1 MASVFKYL
9 LACLLCVQWLW
20 LSGCSDPDSTTSE
33 ATSEETPAPAPV
45 VPDIQT
51 LDLAGMKESGYIRFL
66 VPRFDGL
73 DALPRDGLPVLDYQ
87 SVATRFAE
95 SLNLKTHWVFVD
107 EFAEMIPALNEGR
120 GDIIVTNMTAT
131 RSRAEQVAFS
141 RQIAQVSE
149 MLIAR
154 KDNPLTSLDE
164 LAEGSI
170 TLVKGTAYAET
181 LEQQEFAGQ
190 IDWYEGAN
198 PIDVLG
204 EVVNGKREATVLDSD
219 VARVILPLYPELA
232 AKFPISR
239 HRPIAWALRKDN
251 PDLLLKLNEFLVAHH
266 VQAAANQPEQRDW
279 KDIKASGRLRMLTL
293 NNPASYFMWRGEL
306 MGFDYELMEAFAKE
320 NNLHLAVVL
329 KHSIPEL
336 FEALKNGEGDLIA
349 SSMTATPEREAMG
362 IRFSRPYLYVS
373 EQVVGREDGP
383 ELSGLGDLVQHRVV
397 VNPNTVFYGRLEKLF
412 SAPPEA
418 PADADASQ
426 EVAEEVETPIE
437 PPAAQVSDATT
448 ELPIAA
454 PSAELP
460 AAELPAADLPSD
472 ELASNDVSPVA
483 DSEEISAPKVGELLA
498 VEATTETLVSDV
510 LAGKYDFTVADSHL
524 AAVESSYHPGLITPL
539 TLTDEAPIAWGVRP
553 DQPQLTEQLNAFIK
567 REYRGL
573 FYNVTFNK
581 YFKNKRSIRRYQSG
595 RIQKGGELSPYDAL
609 VQAQAERYG
618 MDWRMLVSQ
627 MYQES
632 KFNPKAV
639 SFAGAEGLMQV
650 MPRTAREMGYKDLFS
665 PENGIAAGAAYMDWL
680 EDRFPGELDVQER
693 LYFTLAAYNAG
704 TGHVRD
710 ARKLAARLGYDHMR
724 WFGNVEKAM
733 LKLSQPK
740 YYKNARFG
748 YVRGSEPV
756 AYVREI
762 RDRYLGYLASQ
773 PGQEVAAID
782 AGQNTTQS
790 VQ

>member
-1 MASVFKYL
+1 MTSVVKYL
-9 LACLLCVQWLW
+9 LAVWLCVAGVWLG
-20 LSGCSDPDSTTSE
+20 GCSDSTAPPLE
-33 ATSEETPAPAPV
+33 NAALTPAEVPELPEPDVPV
-45 VPDIQT
+45 IST
-51 LDLAGMKESGYIRFL
+51 LDLAGLQESGHIRFL

-87 SVATRFAE
+87 SLATRFAE
-95 SLNLKTHWVFVD
+95 SLQLEAHWVFVD
-107 EFAEMIPALNEGR
+107 EFAQLIPALKAGQ
-120 GDIIVTNMTAT
+120 GDVIITNLTAT
-131 RSRAEQVAFS
+131 PSRAEQVTFT

-149 MLIAR
+149 MLITR
-154 KDNPLTSLDE
+154 KDLPIRSLDDMT
-164 LAEGSI
+164 GHSV
-170 TLVKGTAYAET
+170 TLVKGTVYAET
-181 LEQQEFAGQ
+181 LKQQQFAGEIQ
-190 IDWYEGAN
+190 WFDGTN
-198 PIDVLG
+198 PIDILSDIVSG
-204 EVVNGKREATVLDSD
+204 QYQSTVMDSD
-219 VARVILPLYPELA
+219 VARKILPLYPELEA
-232 AKFPISR
+232 RFPISR
-239 HRPIAWALRKDN
+239 HRPIAWAVRQNN

-266 VQAAANQPEQRDW
+266 VQTAANQLQQHDW
-279 KDIKASGRLRMLTL
+279 PAIKASGRLRMLTL

-320 NNLHLAVVL
+320 HQLHLALVL

-349 SSMTATPEREAMG
+349 ASLTATPERQAMG
-362 IRFSRPYLYVS
+362 IHFSRPYLYVS
-373 EQVVGREDGP
+373 EQVIGRQDGP
-383 ELSGLGDLVQHRVV
+383 ELSVLNDLVQHKVV
-397 VNPNTVFYGRLEKLF
+397 VNPNTVFFPRLDALF
-412 SAPPEA
+412 NA
-418 PADADASQ
+418 
-426 EVAEEVETPIE
+426 
-437 PPAAQVSDATT
+437 
-448 ELPIAA
+448 
-454 PSAELP
+454 LP
-460 AAELPAADLPSD
+460 AQDQETAGDT
-472 ELASNDVSPVA
+472 LADVSQPQNVT
-483 DSEEISAPKVGELLA
+483 VGGELLA
-498 VEATTETLVSDV
+498 VEATTETLVGDV

-524 AAVESSYHPGLITPL
+524 AAVESSYHTGLVTPL
-539 TLTDEAPIAWGVRP
+539 TLSDDSPIAWGVRA
-553 DQPQLTEQLNAFIK
+553 DQPELTQHLNAFIK

-595 RIQKGGELSPYDAL
+595 RLQDGSELSPYDAL
-609 VQAQAERYG
+609 VQTQAEQYG
-618 MDWRMLVSQ
+618 MDWRMLISQ

-650 MPRTAREMGYKDLFS
+650 MPRTARELGYQDLFK

-710 ARKLAARLGYDHMR
+710 ARKLASRLGYDHTR
-724 WFGNVEKAM
+724 WFGHVEKAM

-762 RDRYLGYLASQ
+762 RDRYLGYLANQ
-773 PGQEVAAID
+773 LAQMDRTNGQAEVVRLE
-782 AGQNTTQS
+782 S
-790 VQ
+790 E